1 MLQDKALRLPPNFGL
16 HLFRASHLWR
26 RAANKVL
33 ADSGFSTSAITPL
46 MLLAELGDGLRQR
59 ELAEEMGV
67 EGPSLVRVLDGLESA
82 GLLERREDPCDR
94 RAKTLH
100 MTDAGRHL
108 LVQVN
113 EALNDVRQRLMA
125 DAAEADVETCYR
137 VLSIIEA
144 NAKREQT

>member
-1 MLQDKALRLPPNFGL
+1 M
-16 HLFRASHLWR
+16 
-26 RAANKVL
+26 L
-33 ADSGFSTSAITPL
+33 ADSGFSTSAIAPL

-59 ELAEEMGV
+59 ELAEEMAV
-67 EGPSLVRVLDGLESA
+67 EGPSLVRLLDGLETA
-82 GLLERREDPCDR
+82 GLLERREDSGDR

-108 LVQVN
+108 LLQVN

-125 DAAEADVETCYR
+125 DATEADVEACYR
-137 VLSIIEA
+137 VLSIIET

>member
-1 MLQDKALRLPPNFGL
+1 MLPDKALRLPPNFGL

-26 RAANKVL
+26 RAANAVL
-33 ADSGFSTSAITPL
+33 ADSGLSTSAIAPL

-67 EGPSLVRVLDGLESA
+67 EGPSLVRLLDGLEAA
-82 GLLERREDPCDR
+82 GLLKRREDPCDR

-100 MTDAGRHL
+100 MTDAGREL
-108 LVQVN
+108 LLRMN

-125 DAAEADVETCYR
+125 GVTEADLAACFR

>member
-1 MLQDKALRLPPNFGL
+1 MLHDKFLNIPPNFGL

-33 ADSGFSTSAITPL
+33 ADSGFSTSAIAPL
-46 MLLAELGDGLRQR
+46 MLLAELGDGMRQR
-59 ELAEEMGV
+59 ELADEMAV
-67 EGPSLVRVLDGLESA
+67 EGPSLVRLLDGLEAA
-82 GLLERREDPCDR
+82 GLLERRENPGDR

-108 LVQVN
+108 LAQVN
-113 EALNDVRQRLMA
+113 KALNDIRRRLMA
-125 DAAEADVETCYR
+125 DVTEADVEACHR
-137 VLSIIEA
+137 VLAMIEA